1 MAFPT
6 SKTSGFR
13 HIRSMAAP
21 PHVVGLLNHHPPPTR
36 LALPRQQTQAIKVAC
51 EACRKRKG
59 KGISKCTGERPSCRF
74 CNERGYK
81 CEYDSEP
88 MQTRSQALRRQNEI
102 LVRERSLYED
112 LYRLLMIL
120 PSVDVTE
127 MLHQLRSGAKFES
140 VVTQARDGAMLLD
153 SWGPR
158 GSTSAPAP
166 LEHRSERGYSDRGPI
181 TSEL

>member
-59 KGISKCTGERPSCRF
+59 KCTGERPSCRF

-102 LVRERSLYED
+102 LRRCHRDASSIAIRSQ
-112 LYRLLMIL
+112 
-120 PSVDVTE
+120 V
-127 MLHQLRSGAKFES
+127 
-140 VVTQARDGAMLLD
+140 
-153 SWGPR
+153 
-158 GSTSAPAP
+158 
-166 LEHRSERGYSDRGPI
+166 
-181 TSEL
+181 